1 LKRCPKLLRSS
12 KPSPTRPSGLHLAGN
27 IKLVPIY
34 HPCTGCG
41 VMLSPMS
48 LLYYQLYEC
57 SSYQLYLTLT
67 CTLQEHRS
75 DGHTAMRRTPWSI
88 SLTDQADAAS
98 RAKLRWCFRAWSC
111 SLLLQVK

>member
-1 LKRCPKLLRSS
+1 LQWCPKLLRSL
-12 KPSPTRPSGLHLAGN
+12 KPFPTRPSGLHLAGN

-57 SSYQLYLTLT
+57 SSYQLYLTYVAGASVRWS
-67 CTLQEHRS
+67 HRH
-75 DGHTAMRRTPWSI
+75 DEDTMINQFNRGWCCFKGKP
-88 SLTDQADAAS
+88 SLMLPSVIMFFTS
-98 RAKLRWCFRAWSC
+98 TSE
-111 SLLLQVK
+111 